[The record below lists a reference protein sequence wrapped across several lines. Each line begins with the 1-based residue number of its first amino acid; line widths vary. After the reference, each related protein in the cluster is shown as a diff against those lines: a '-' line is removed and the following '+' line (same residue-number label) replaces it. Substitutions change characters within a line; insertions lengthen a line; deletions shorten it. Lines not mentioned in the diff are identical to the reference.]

1 MMARIAGDP
10 AFARHDLVDADPD
23 AWAALLAARSDLAG
37 IPHLPGWACA
47 GHPFVVRRFHPGEPR
62 DAVPLGL
69 PLPPADGKRRIGLS
83 LPPSVLTRR
92 RSPLLAEVREAAPST
107 WRPTIEALAGL
118 SEETGTACRPF
129 GSLLWGALTGLPYL
143 STGSDLDLLWTLPLG
158 QAAGPLLDGIAR
170 IEAGAPMRLDGEV
183 LLPDGAGL
191 NWREWHVAP
200 PDGSVLAK
208 RIDGLAMRPVASLP
222 SL

>member
-1 MMARIAGDP
+1 MARIAGDP

-92 RSPLLAEVREAAPST
+92 RSPSLAETRAAAPPA
-107 WRPTIEALAGL
+107 WRPILDALVRL
-118 SEETGTACRPF
+118 SDESGVPCRPF
-129 GSLLWGALTGLPYL
+129 GSLLWQALTGLPYL
-143 STGSDLDLLWTLPLG
+143 APGSDLDLLWTLPADA
-158 QAAGPLLDGIAR
+158 AAGPLLDGLAR
-170 IEAGAPMRLDGEV
+170 IEEQAPMRLDGEV
-183 LLPDGAGL
+183 LLPDGSGL
-191 NWREWHVAP
+191 HWREWHVAP

-208 RIDGLAMRPVASLP
+208 RIDGLAMQPVASLP